1 MPSSVKEMTVRTPQI
16 QRLAALAAAVAM
28 AVAMGCAS
36 KPDAPRATATAS
48 AAPVTTNP
56 VAQYQFMIPTS
67 EADLQQHSVYGYL
80 IAKAAPGFNEATF
93 GRLGLAI
100 EGKFTLNGFSYY
112 HLYRASSVLQSLQV
126 LQSMQGIL
134 FAEADQ
140 RVTSHGGITLNNL
153 DPLAVSEEYAIYLT
167 KTKDAWTT
175 YGFGPNTPTVVDIDS
190 GIYWAHED
198 FQKGSTNIV
207 QHAYSWYDL
216 DNNSKKIVPTT
227 TLDIDPID
235 YLNNVAHPNTDEG
248 DEGGHGT
255 HTAGTIAAQ
264 GNNGKGMAGVC
275 WNTNLVSYKGL
286 LPSGGGTWEIYG
298 SLYHLLRWKRATA
311 YNHTIPVNMSLG
323 GGGASAFA
331 IEAVEACLENN
342 IVIIASMGNSGQN
355 QVEYP
360 AAYQGVIAVGA
371 SNGMDKKVPFSTSG
385 PHISVTAP
393 GYDIISCG
401 TKSTSDYQFMSGTSM
416 STPFVTGLVSYM
428 LTWNPDLTP
437 GQIKTYL
444 EKNTDFIDE
453 ATGFTETNGWGR
465 VNALKTIGAVVA
477 DVNAKRTPASDYL
490 NTPLRVT
497 VQTTVG
503 GVTTRLTD
511 TPVYLYQ
518 SDPEGRIV
526 NFVTSGITS
535 TDTNPILTPPGSV
548 DFALLRPGTYVARC
562 NVSGFQA
569 HSALITVTTASVR
582 PAVTVQFTSLVYNI
596 QTLADA
602 DPLSEG
608 EAAGDIVS
616 VYDASTGRLLATA
629 DNGNLGTAPIMT
641 SPSQIL
647 LFNIRPYNTYAGDYA
662 LWVGTTQYASTPKPA
677 PGTYANPAAGAFKGS
692 SAHTRATP
700 QVVTV
705 NTLYNCILTAGS
717 DWYQVTVP

>member
-1 MPSSVKEMTVRTPQI
+1 MTVRTPQI
-16 QRLAALAAAVAM
+16 QRLAALAAAVAI

-36 KPDAPRATATAS
+36 KPDSPLATASAS
-48 AAPVTTNP
+48 AAPVATNP
-56 VAQYQFMIPTS
+56 VAQYQFIIPTS

-100 EGKFTLNGFSYY
+100 EGKITLNGFSYY
-112 HLYRASSVLQSLQV
+112 HLYRASSVLESLQV

-140 RVTSHGGITLNNL
+140 RVNSYGGITLSNL

-190 GIYWAHED
+190 GINWAHED
-198 FQKGSTNIV
+198 FQKGGTNIV

-216 DNNSKKIVPTT
+216 DNKSKKIMPTT
-227 TLDIDPID
+227 TFDIDPID
-235 YLNNVAHPNTDEG
+235 YINNVAHRNTDEG

-255 HTAGTIAAQ
+255 HTAGTISAQ

-286 LPSGGGTWEIYG
+286 LPSGGGNWEIYG
-298 SLYHLLRWKRATA
+298 SLYHLLRWKRATS

-331 IEAVEACLENN
+331 IEVIEACTANN
-342 IVIIASMGNSGQN
+342 IVIIAAMGNSGQN

-371 SNGMDKKVPFSTSG
+371 SNGMDQKVPFSTSG

-401 TKSTSDYQFMSGTSM
+401 IKSTSDYQFMSGTSM

-444 EKNTDFIDE
+444 ERNTDFIDG

-465 VNALKTIGAVVA
+465 VNVLKTIGAVVA
-477 DVNAKRTPASDYL
+477 DVNAKATPTSNYL

-503 GVTTRLTD
+503 GVTTPLTD

-518 SDPEGRIV
+518 SDPEGRIT
-526 NFVTSGITS
+526 NFMTSGITS
-535 TDTNPILTPPGSV
+535 SDVNPLLTPPGSV
-548 DFALLRPGTYVARC
+548 DFSLLRPGTYVARC

-569 HSALITVTTASVR
+569 HSSLITVTTASVS
-582 PAVTVQFTSLVYNI
+582 PAVTVQFTAPVYSI

-602 DPLSEG
+602 DPFSNLDG
-608 EAAGDIVS
+608 AGDIVS
-616 VYDASTGRLLATA
+616 VYDSSTGRLLAFA
-629 DNGNLGTAPIMT
+629 DNSILGTATVMT
-641 SPSQIL
+641 APSQVIL
-647 LFNIRPYNTYAGDYA
+647 ININKYNTYAGEYA
-662 LWVGTTQYASTPKPA
+662 LWVGTSLYGGGAKQA
-677 PGTYANPAAGAFKGS
+677 PGTYASPAVGAFAGS
-692 SAHTRATP
+692 AGHTKDSP
-700 QVVTV
+700 QAITV
-705 NTLYNCILTAGS
+705 NKLYNCILTEGS
-717 DWYQVTVP
+717 DWYKVTVP